1 MNGIA
6 TGKTMTVKEVADALG
21 AAESTVRNK
30 VSELFPGLAE
40 NGKATYLSEEQA
52 AEIKQ
57 NIAPRTLTLKSKLE
71 NAVTEVEM
79 SEMTFKVLQYHLQK
93 STRLE
98 AENQTLKIEKQ
109 MMLPKVESAEAL
121 IRCDKNMSVT
131 DAAKHFGLHPR
142 TQVYAF
148 LREKGFLTAR
158 SLPTQDAIDAN
169 ILAVRQNQYN
179 GTDFKPRVV
188 VETAQL
194 EKWRTWLV
202 PRIVEWV
209 NEDIGA

>member
-1 MNGIA
+1 MNEIA
-6 TGKTMTVKEVADALG
+6 IEKTMTIKEVADILAVSRSQI
-21 AAESTVRNK
+21 EKTVR
-30 VSELFPGLAE
+30 ELFPDKMR
-40 NGKATYLSEEQA
+40 NGVTTHLTADEATAVKKHMQSNPYLGQLSEV
-52 AEIKQ
+52 
-57 NIAPRTLTLKSKLE
+57 T
-71 NAVTEVEM
+71 TEVEM
-79 SEMTFKVLQYHLQK
+79 SEMTVKVLQFHISK
-93 STRLE
+93 IHDLE
-98 AENQTLKIEKQ
+98 QEKAVLLIERQ
-109 MMLPKVESAEAL
+109 AMLPKVESAEAL